1 MEEDEEKS
9 DDSSDHHG
17 SVEDCKSSTEVAYEP
32 DIWGTHIAVSILDSV
47 FRIVFLVLTLFLL
60 YEGVTKGYWLGHEI
74 FNPTA
79 VEAEPGRMRTVTIEE
94 SESTSEAGEA
104 LERVGL
110 IQSRVVFVLQAKI
123 YEYKIYP
130 GTYQFST
137 AQTSLEMLKEMDE
150 AAASAASPEE
160 DKSDSK

>member
-1 MEEDEEKS
+1 MSRTSGK
-9 DDSSDHHG
+9 
-17 SVEDCKSSTEVAYEP
+17 P
-32 DIWGTHIAVSILDSV
+32 HIAVSILDSV
-47 FRIVFLVLTLFLL
+47 FRIVFLILTLFLL

-110 IQSRVVFVLQAKI
+110 IQSRVVFVLQI

>member
-1 MEEDEEKS
+1 MS
-9 DDSSDHHG
+9 RTSG
-17 SVEDCKSSTEVAYEP
+17 EP
-32 DIWGTHIAVSILDSV
+32 PIAVSILDSM
-47 FRIVFLVLTLFLL
+47 FRMLFLVLTLFLL
-60 YEGVTKGYWLGHEI
+60 YEGATKGYWLGHEI
-74 FNPTA
+74 FSPSA
-79 VEAEPGRMRTVTIEE
+79 VEAEPGRTRTVTIEKGE
-94 SESTSEAGEA
+94 SASEAGKA
-104 LERVGL
+104 LEHAGL
-110 IQSRVVFVLQAKI
+110 IKSRVVFVLQAKI

>member
-1 MEEDEEKS
+1 
-9 DDSSDHHG
+9 
-17 SVEDCKSSTEVAYEP
+17 
-32 DIWGTHIAVSILDSV
+32 
-47 FRIVFLVLTLFLL
+47 
-60 YEGVTKGYWLGHEI
+60 
-74 FNPTA
+74 
-79 VEAEPGRMRTVTIEE
+79 MRTGTIEE
-94 SESTSEAGEA
+94 CDSTSEAGEA

-110 IQSRVVFVLQAKI
+110 IQSRVGFVLQAKI

-160 DKSDSK
+160 DKSDRK

>member
-1 MEEDEEKS
+1 MS
-9 DDSSDHHG
+9 RTSG
-17 SVEDCKSSTEVAYEP
+17 EP
-32 DIWGTHIAVSILDSV
+32 HIAVSILDSV

-60 YEGVTKGYWLGHEI
+60 YEGAIKGYWLGHEI
-74 FNPTA
+74 FKPTA

-94 SESTSEAGEA
+94 SESASEAG
-104 LERVGL
+104 VGL
-110 IQSRVVFVLQAKI
+110 IQSRVVFMLQAKI

>member
-1 MEEDEEKS
+1 MS
-9 DDSSDHHG
+9 RTSG
-17 SVEDCKSSTEVAYEP
+17 EP
-32 DIWGTHIAVSILDSV
+32 HIAVSILDSV
-47 FRIVFLVLTLFLL
+47 FRIVFLTLFLL
-60 YEGVTKGYWLGHEI
+60 YKGATKGYWLGHEI

>member
-1 MEEDEEKS
+1 MS
-9 DDSSDHHG
+9 RTSG
-17 SVEDCKSSTEVAYEP
+17 EP
-32 DIWGTHIAVSILDSV
+32 HIAVSILDSV

-60 YEGVTKGYWLGHEI
+60 YKGATKGYWLGHEI

-94 SESTSEAGEA
+94 SESTSEAG
-104 LERVGL
+104 
-110 IQSRVVFVLQAKI
+110 
-123 YEYKIYP
+123 
-130 GTYQFST
+130 YQFST

-150 AAASAASPEE
+150 AAASASSPEE

>member
-1 MEEDEEKS
+1 MSRTSGK
-9 DDSSDHHG
+9 
-17 SVEDCKSSTEVAYEP
+17 P
-32 DIWGTHIAVSILDSV
+32 HIAVSILDSV
-47 FRIVFLVLTLFLL
+47 FRIVF
-60 YEGVTKGYWLGHEI
+60 
-74 FNPTA
+74 
-79 VEAEPGRMRTVTIEE
+79 EAEPGRMRTVTIEE

>member
-1 MEEDEEKS
+1 MRAQRRAT
-9 DDSSDHHG
+9 G
-17 SVEDCKSSTEVAYEP
+17 
-32 DIWGTHIAVSILDSV
+32 WGMQ
-47 FRIVFLVLTLFLL
+47 
-60 YEGVTKGYWLGHEI
+60 I
-74 FNPTA
+74 FNPIA

-130 GTYQFST
+130 EPIS
-137 AQTSLEMLKEMDE
+137 
-150 AAASAASPEE
+150 SAPPRLLWRC
-160 DKSDSK
+160 

>member
-1 MEEDEEKS
+1 MS
-9 DDSSDHHG
+9 RTSG
-17 SVEDCKSSTEVAYEP
+17 EP
-32 DIWGTHIAVSILDSV
+32 HIAVSILDSV

-60 YEGVTKGYWLGHEI
+60 YEGATKGYWLGHEI

-79 VEAEPGRMRTVTIEE
+79 VEAE
-94 SESTSEAGEA
+94 

>member
-1 MEEDEEKS
+1 MS
-9 DDSSDHHG
+9 RTSG
-17 SVEDCKSSTEVAYEP
+17 EP
-32 DIWGTHIAVSILDSV
+32 HIAVSILDSV

-60 YEGVTKGYWLGHEI
+60 YEGAIKGYWLGHEI
-74 FNPTA
+74 FKPTA

-94 SESTSEAGEA
+94 SESASEAGEA

-110 IQSRVVFVLQAKI
+110 IRSRVVFVLQAKI

>member
-1 MEEDEEKS
+1 MCS
-9 DDSSDHHG
+9 
-17 SVEDCKSSTEVAYEP
+17 
-32 DIWGTHIAVSILDSV
+32 W
-47 FRIVFLVLTLFLL
+47 IVFLVLTLFLL
-60 YEGVTKGYWLGHEI
+60 YKGATKGYWLGHEI

-79 VEAEPGRMRTVTIEE
+79 VEAEPGEMRTVTIEE

>member
-1 MEEDEEKS
+1 MSRTSGE
-9 DDSSDHHG
+9 
-17 SVEDCKSSTEVAYEP
+17 
-32 DIWGTHIAVSILDSV
+32 L
-47 FRIVFLVLTLFLL
+47 
-60 YEGVTKGYWLGHEI
+60 
-74 FNPTA
+74 PTA
-79 VEAEPGRMRTVTIEE
+79 V

-110 IQSRVVFVLQAKI
+110 IRSRVVFVLQAKI

>member
-1 MEEDEEKS
+1 MS
-9 DDSSDHHG
+9 RTSG
-17 SVEDCKSSTEVAYEP
+17 EP
-32 DIWGTHIAVSILDSV
+32 HIAVSILDSV

-60 YEGVTKGYWLGHEI
+60 YEGATKGYWLGHEI
-74 FNPTA
+74 FKPTA

-94 SESTSEAGEA
+94 SESASEAGEA

-110 IQSRVVFVLQAKI
+110 IRSRLVFVLQAKI

>member
-1 MEEDEEKS
+1 MS
-9 DDSSDHHG
+9 RTSG
-17 SVEDCKSSTEVAYEP
+17 EP
-32 DIWGTHIAVSILDSV
+32 HIAVSILDSV

-60 YEGVTKGYWLGHEI
+60 YEGATKGYWLGHEI

-123 YEYKIYP
+123 YP